1 MEAWEN
7 ETCPKK
13 TNASITVC
21 SILVLLIFSGTM
33 NRGLPDSPTRSAS
46 MFQKGACEL
55 RWYAEDDQTKYRFLV
70 DEEKAALAH
79 TLSRK
84 TKRA

>member
-1 MEAWEN
+1 
-7 ETCPKK
+7 
-13 TNASITVC
+13 
-21 SILVLLIFSGTM
+21 
-33 NRGLPDSPTRSAS
+33 

-55 RWYAEDDQTKYRFLV
+55 RWYVEDDQTKYRFLV